1 MRRKG
6 FQQLFLRTI
15 VITICLATVIAIW
28 LQKGTSVVK
37 VVAPDGPYRVGVRI
51 EHVAYQDRTIP
62 VMFWYPARVQTGEV
76 PYSYPTKVQG
86 SAVLEAERDRTEA
99 PYPLI
104 LFSHGFSTCGFQ
116 SVFFTE
122 NLASHGYVVAAPDYK
137 DAMVC
142 KIEGE
147 PTHRFSEFFWYLL
160 KSGLSVKDGAY
171 AIYEETFKEEC
182 AGDLSYRAIEAGK
195 VLDQAIE
202 WNEDQSFFLNGMI
215 DPEQVGATGHSLG
228 GYTSL
233 MIGGMPFLCDQEE
246 PPEDCD
252 PDLNLF
258 DSSPCCNQFI
268 REMEEPFQL
277 QDPRVKAILP
287 LGTPVIFPNIETGA
301 AELKI
306 PIMVITGEGKRLEVP
321 WEPIRTLLENAPPP
335 KYLVR
340 LKKTDHVTLL
350 DGVKG
355 ISSPV
360 VRLLLPGFRFDYKE
374 KAQAYMDYSVAFFDL
389 SLKAKREKA
398 SILQEPSNRFVE
410 LWSEAK

>member
-1 MRRKG
+1 MKNRV
-6 FQQLFLRTI
+6 FQQLFFLTI
-15 VITICLATVIAIW
+15 VIAICLATVIAIW

-62 VMFWYPARVQTGEV
+62 VMFWYPARVQTGEA

-86 SAVLEAERDRTEA
+86 SAVFEAERDRTEA

-233 MIGGMPFLCDQEE
+233 MIGGMPFLCNPEK

-258 DSSPCCNQFI
+258 DSSPCCIPFI
-268 REMEEPFQL
+268 RKMEEPLQL

-287 LGTPVIFPNIETGA
+287 LGTPVIFPDIEAGA
-301 AELKI
+301 AELDI
-306 PIMVITGEGKRLEVP
+306 PIMVITGGSKRFEVP
-321 WEPIRTLLENAPPP
+321 WEPIYTFFENAPTP

-340 LKKTDHVTLL
+340 LKKTDHATIL
-350 DGVKG
+350 DGLKALHN
-355 ISSPV
+355 PM
-360 VRLLLPGFRFDYKE
+360 VRLLLAGYRFHYEE
-374 KAQAYMDYSVAFFDL
+374 KAQAYKDYSVAFFDL
-389 SLKAKREKA
+389 YLKGKRGEA
-398 SILQEPSNRFVE
+398 SILEEPSNRFVE
-410 LWSEAK
+410 LWSETK